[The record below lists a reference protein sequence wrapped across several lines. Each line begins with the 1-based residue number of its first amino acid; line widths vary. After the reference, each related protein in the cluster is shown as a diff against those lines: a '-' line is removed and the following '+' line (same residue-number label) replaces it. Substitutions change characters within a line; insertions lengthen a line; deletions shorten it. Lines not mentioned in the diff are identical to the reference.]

1 MAGAP
6 LSSLLLDGAMATLSM
21 MGGFWMELQYTICV
35 VWPTTQ
41 IHGQGY
47 FYKLVYELLLLSYC
61 YIFMSCL
68 MKCVSKS
75 DLD

>member
-41 IHGQGY
+41 IHG
-47 FYKLVYELLLLSYC
+47 
-61 YIFMSCL
+61 
-68 MKCVSKS
+68 
-75 DLD
+75 